1 MTDEPDK
8 AGKLK
13 KGAAW
18 VFGLLLVG
26 CSATQPPELKLEDV
40 TGYRQAEEQVR
51 KERRGL
57 WAGAWPVPPWD
68 FRLGKTAKAP
78 GEKPLLLAP
87 VISPLVAGNRSS
99 RVYHLPNCADY
110 SKVPE
115 RNRLLFK
122 TKAEAQAA
130 GYRKA

>member
-26 CSATQPPELKLEDV
+26 CSATQPPELKPEDV
-40 TGYRQAEEQVR
+40 TAYRLAEEQVR

-57 WAGAWPVPPWD
+57 WAGASPVQPWD

-78 GEKPLLLAP
+78 GEKPLLLAS
-87 VISPLVAGNRSS
+87 VIGPLVVGNRS

-115 RNRLLFK
+115 RNRVPFK
-122 TKAEAQAA
+122 TEAEAQAA